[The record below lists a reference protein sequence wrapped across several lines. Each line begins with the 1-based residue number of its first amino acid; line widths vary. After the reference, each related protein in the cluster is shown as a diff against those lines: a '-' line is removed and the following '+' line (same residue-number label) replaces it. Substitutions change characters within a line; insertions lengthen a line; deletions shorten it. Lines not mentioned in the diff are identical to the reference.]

1 MKALGALGRTSEA
14 IRYAESC
21 RGPWTSDYDVD
32 RVCEDIL
39 LLSGLVE
46 DAYRYG
52 LRANRAGTYLATF
65 RAVEN
70 QTRPQA

>member
-1 MKALGALGRTSEA
+1 
-14 IRYAESC
+14 
-21 RGPWTSDYDVD
+21 VD

-52 LRANRAGTYLATF
+52 VRANRAGTYLATF
-65 RAVEN
+65 QAVA
-70 QTRPQA
+70 RKYPQKTAGEIPQDLVRTMPGDEGKWFAAAK